1 MLGKRNS
8 KTMGKIIAASLAF
21 FLAVFYKFIGRS
33 SDIALGEAQ
42 AERENAQRLLV
53 QLREVNRIR
62 DRINNDS
69 DYADELRKNFTRKE

>member
-62 DRINNDS
+62 INNDS